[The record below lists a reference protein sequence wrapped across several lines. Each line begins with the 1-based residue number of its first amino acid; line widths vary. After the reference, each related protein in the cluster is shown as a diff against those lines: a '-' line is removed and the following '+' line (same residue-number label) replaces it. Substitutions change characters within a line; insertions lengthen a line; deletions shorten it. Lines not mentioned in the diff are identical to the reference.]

1 MYVIKKI
8 KKVIKKFR
16 FNNLNKIVGKMN
28 SKKRIVFEKIK
39 ENLFVNKW

>member
-8 KKVIKKFR
+8 NKIIKKFK
-16 FNNLNKIVGKMN
+16 FNNLDKIIEKMD
-28 SKKRIVFEKIK
+28 SKKRIAFENTK